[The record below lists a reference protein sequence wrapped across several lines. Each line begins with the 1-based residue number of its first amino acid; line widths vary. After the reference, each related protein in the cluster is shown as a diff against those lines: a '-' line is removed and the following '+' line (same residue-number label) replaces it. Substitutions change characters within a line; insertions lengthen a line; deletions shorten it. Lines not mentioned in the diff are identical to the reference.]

1 MKLAS
6 NDRLTALLL
15 ASSLAPVLVLA
26 ACLPGLAEENI
37 HVLYLTGA
45 SVLAAV
51 SVAAAVAARGFT
63 RPVARVASLL
73 KCFLSPSYRLESAVF
88 KEGWPEAQG
97 LIGDANRL
105 MLELSAYR
113 AFNVDQVLEERGR
126 AQALIEAVPD
136 GIILLD
142 DSGRIVYSNRAAL
155 RLLKISDTTSPPVLP
170 EAVREGAFLDAF
182 RGIMTSQEIFLKAE
196 VVVAGED
203 VAGAVAR
210 NFRVT
215 SRQFRLATIKKPGRV
230 VVIRDITVEKE
241 IENARETVFH
251 MITHDM
257 RAPLSSIQG
266 YTQLL
271 GKELTSL
278 PDSARYLEV
287 IIRSSKRLN
296 GMIEDILN
304 TIKLEH
310 GTMELRRGIV
320 AAAELCARVFEL
332 HEPLAARKNI
342 RFSIAPQPAGLAF
355 PGDAA
360 LLERV
365 ITNLVGNSL
374 KFTPPGGAVRLYCRE
389 KEGEV
394 VFHVED
400 TGPGI
405 PEDKQKEIFEK
416 YAQLDEHKY
425 MGFGLGLA
433 MCKMAVELH
442 KGRIWVESRQGSGSR
457 FFFAIPSCGMGSIR
471 PSRDRGGIQG

>member
-1 MKLAS
+1 MKLDS
-6 NDRLTALLL
+6 NVRLTALLL
-15 ASSLAPVLVLA
+15 VSTLAPVLVLA
-26 ACLPGLAEENI
+26 ACLPGSGAGNMHALC
-37 HVLYLTGA
+37 LTAA

-51 SVAAAVAARGFT
+51 SLAAAGAARGFT

-73 KCFLSPSYRLESAVF
+73 KCFLSPSYRLESAVP

-142 DSGRIVYSNRAAL
+142 DRGRVVYSNSAAL
-155 RLLKISDTTSPPVLP
+155 RLLKITAAENPPALP
-170 EAVREGAFLDAF
+170 EAVKEGAFLDAF
-182 RGIMTSQEIFLKAE
+182 RRIMASQEIFVKAE
-196 VVVAGED
+196 AVVSGED
-203 VAGAVAR
+203 GASAAAR

-215 SRQFRLATIKKPGRV
+215 SRQFRLATIKTPGRV
-230 VVIRDITVEKE
+230 IVIRDITMEKE

-278 PDSARYLEV
+278 PDSAKYLEV
-287 IIRSSKRLN
+287 IMRSSKRLN

-320 AAAELCARVFEL
+320 AAGELCARVFEL

-342 RFSIAPQPAGLAF
+342 RFSIAPLPAGLAF

-389 KEGEV
+389 EGGEV
-394 VFHVED
+394 VFYVED

-405 PEDKQKEIFEK
+405 PEDRQKEIFEK
-416 YAQLDEHKY
+416 YAQLDEHRY

-433 MCKMAVELH
+433 MCRMAVELH

-457 FFFAIPSCGMGSIR
+457 FFFAIPSCGMESMR
-471 PSRDRGGIQG
+471 PSRA

>member
-1 MKLAS
+1 MKLAI
-6 NDRLTALLL
+6 NVRLTALLL
-15 ASSLAPVLVLA
+15 ASSLAPVAVFA
-26 ACLPGLAEENI
+26 ACLPGPGGEHLYALSLAA
-37 HVLYLTGA
+37 TTA
-45 SVLAAV
+45 LAAV
-51 SVAAAVAARGFT
+51 LLAAAGIMRGFASPVCGVASMLKCFTAPAYRLEAAVA
-63 RPVARVASLL
+63 
-73 KCFLSPSYRLESAVF
+73 

-97 LIGDANRL
+97 IIGDVNRL

-142 DSGRIVYSNRAAL
+142 DRGLVVYSNRAAL
-155 RLLKISDTTSPPVLP
+155 RLLGITDPGKTTVLP
-170 EAVREGAFLDAF
+170 EAVRNAAFFDVFRAITASQEVFVKAEAAVPGEEGAC
-182 RGIMTSQEIFLKAE
+182 
-196 VVVAGED
+196 VA
-203 VAGAVAR
+203 AR
-210 NFRVT
+210 NFRIT
-215 SRQFRLATIKKPGRV
+215 SRQFRLATIKQPGRV
-230 VVIRDITVEKE
+230 IVMRDITVEKE

-271 GKELTSL
+271 GKEIL
-278 PDSARYLEV
+278 PFPEGAKYLEV
-287 IIRSSKRLN
+287 IMRSSKRLN

-342 RFSIAPQPAGLAF
+342 RFSITPLPAGVAF

-374 KFTPPGGAVRLYCRE
+374 KFTPQGGEVSLSCRE
-389 KEGEV
+389 AAGEV
-394 VFHVED
+394 VFYVED

-405 PEDKQKEIFEK
+405 PDDKKKEIFEK

-433 MCKMAVELH
+433 MCRMAVELH
-442 KGRIWVESRQGSGSR
+442 KGRIWVESELGKGSR
-457 FFFAIPSCGMGSIR
+457 FFFAVPSCGMETVRPLRAGS
-471 PSRDRGGIQG
+471 GLQG